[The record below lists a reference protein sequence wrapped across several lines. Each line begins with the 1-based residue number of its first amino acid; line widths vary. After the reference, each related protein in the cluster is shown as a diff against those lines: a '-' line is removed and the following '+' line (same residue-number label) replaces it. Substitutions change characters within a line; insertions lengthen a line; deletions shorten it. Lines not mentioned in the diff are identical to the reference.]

1 MKVKGSL
8 LSSVQSFIK
17 ENFQGRYQ
25 EWLNSLPEPS
35 KKIYTNAIL
44 ASEWYPYEEGL
55 IQPTT
60 VLARLFYNGDLKKAG
75 WQMGRFSAVIGLK
88 GIYKVFA
95 LIATPQFIMKRGGK
109 IISSFYDEAD
119 LCVGLERQKGVDL
132 HVTKFPGST
141 LITENRIGGWIE
153 GALEICGVKNVTIN
167 ITNSLVQGDDMTV
180 YVVNWD

>member
-17 ENFQGRYQ
+17 ENFNTRYQ
-25 EWLNSLPEPS
+25 EWVNALPEAS

-60 VLARLFYNGDLKKAG
+60 ILARLFYNNDLKQAA
-75 WQMGRFSAVIGLK
+75 WQMGDLARLSVLK

-109 IISSFYDEAD
+109 IISSFYDQAD
-119 LCVGLERQKGVDL
+119 LCVGLERPKGVDL
-132 HVTKFPGST
+132 YVTKFPSST
-141 LITENRIGGWIE
+141 IITENRIGGWVE
-153 GALEICGVKNVTIN
+153 GALEICGVKNVQIE
-167 ITNSLVQGDDMTV
+167 ITKSITKGDDKTV
-180 YVVNWD
+180 YIVNWD

>member
-8 LSSVQSFIK
+8 LSSVQSFVK
-17 ENFQGRYQ
+17 ENFNARYQ
-25 EWLNSLPEPS
+25 EWVNALPDSS

-60 VLARLFYNGDLKKAG
+60 VLARLFYNNDLKHAG
-75 WQMGRFSAVIGLK
+75 WQMGRYSAVVGLK

-109 IISSFYDEAD
+109 IISSFYDQAD
-119 LCVGLERQKGVDL
+119 LCVGAERPKGVDIY
-132 HVTKFPGST
+132 VTKFPSST
-141 LITENRIGGWIE
+141 IITENRIGGWVE
-153 GALEICGVKNVTIN
+153 GAMEICGVKNVTIE
-167 ITNSLVQGDDMTV
+167 ITNSITKGDDKTV